1 MFKSEL
7 SGGEFLSARTAR
19 KERKA
24 FCQFSNRYDT
34 QEELLGVELFYAG
47 FDLRRTLSSLKLRYD
62 TGVQ

>member
-1 MFKSEL
+1 M
-7 SGGEFLSARTAR
+7 SARTAR